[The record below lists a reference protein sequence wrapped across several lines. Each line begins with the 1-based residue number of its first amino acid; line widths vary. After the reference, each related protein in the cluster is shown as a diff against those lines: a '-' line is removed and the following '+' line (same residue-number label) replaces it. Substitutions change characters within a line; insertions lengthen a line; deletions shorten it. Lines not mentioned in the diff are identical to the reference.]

1 MVQGAFQD
9 DVVLDAWLAQV
20 EDQLA
25 VIDAIE
31 GEPAPGE
38 GLEEQLLLGPDAR
51 TQDADPRVTRPSPP
65 LPPARA

>member
-1 MVQGAFQD
+1 VVQAALED
-9 DVVLDAWLAQV
+9 HVVLDARPAEV

-25 VIDAIE
+25 VIDTIE

-51 TQDADPRVTRPSPP
+51 T
-65 LPPARA
+65 